1 MSNNLFDRH
10 PPFQIDGNFGYTA
23 GVVEMLLQSHEDG
36 IIRVLPALPKA
47 WESGSV
53 KGLKAKGGLTV
64 SLFWSNH
71 QLNQV
76 TIEAKNDIKFD
87 LVYLDDII
95 PVSIGKGEEFVYKP
109 N

>member
-1 MSNNLFDRH
+1 
-10 PPFQIDGNFGYTA
+10 
-23 GVVEMLLQSHEDG
+23 MLLQSHENG

-47 WESGSV
+47 WKSGHV

-71 QLNQV
+71 QLDQV
-76 TIEAKNDIKFD
+76 TIETKNDIKFN

-95 PVSIGKGEEFVYKP
+95 PVSMRKGEEFVYKT